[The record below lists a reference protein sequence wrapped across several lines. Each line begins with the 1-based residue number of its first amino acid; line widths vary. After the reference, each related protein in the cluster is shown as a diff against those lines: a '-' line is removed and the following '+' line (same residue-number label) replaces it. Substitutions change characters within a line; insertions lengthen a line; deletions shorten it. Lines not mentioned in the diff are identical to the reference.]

1 MRDMAEF
8 FSERNGLIGSM
19 NNDYSPA
26 FRSAIVTSF
35 FNQYNSLEDKLFC
48 RLQDIMDLFGIE
60 QQPQVRDKATLQ

>member
-1 MRDMAEF
+1 MAEF

-35 FNQYNSLEDKLFC
+35 FNQYNSLEAGELFG
-48 RLQDIMDLFGIE
+48 RLQDVMDLFGIE
-60 QQPQVRDKATLQ
+60 QQPQVHDKPTLQ